1 MSIKDPSLSTQARMS
16 LLSWGKE
23 AERANGA
30 QCGHKGKFTGQGRVG
45 CAISG
50 GAMTT
55 ESDGVSQNEA
65 PVGRPRDT
73 PGPPSISLYSR
84 MQIVQL

>member
-1 MSIKDPSLSTQARMS
+1 MS

-23 AERANGA
+23 AERVNGTH
-30 QCGHKGKFTGQGRVG
+30 CGHKGKFNGPGRVG
-45 CAISG
+45 CAIFRV
-50 GAMTT
+50 AVTT

-84 MQIVQL
+84 MWIVQL